1 MVYPRP
7 FEIGQRVVITSTAAA
22 LGIEAA
28 TPATVV
34 GVFGRDTE
42 WRVVVRTP
50 DDVNGNQDFELAA
63 TAVTLAP

>member
-7 FEIGQRVVITSTAAA
+7 FEIGQRVQITAAIEV
-22 LGIEAA
+22 LGVEAE
-28 TPATVV
+28 TLATVV
-34 GVFGRDTE
+34 AVFGRDNA

>member
-7 FEIGQRVVITSTAAA
+7 FEIGQRVLITAAA
-22 LGIEAA
+22 ADLGILAN
-28 TPATVV
+28 TPAVV
-34 GVFGRDTE
+34 VAVFGRDTA
-42 WRVVVRTP
+42 WRVTVRTP

>member
-7 FEIGQRVVITSTAAA
+7 FEIGQRVLITAAA
-22 LGIEAA
+22 AGLGILAA
-28 TPATVV
+28 TPAVV
-34 GVFGRDTE
+34 VAVFGRDTA

-63 TAVTLAP
+63 TAVTAAP

>member
-1 MVYPRP
+1 MTYNRP
-7 FEIGQRVVITSTAAA
+7 FEIGQRVKITAAIEA
-22 LGIEAA
+22 LGVTAGTLAI
-28 TPATVV
+28 VV
-34 GVFGRDTE
+34 SVFGRDSA